1 MAKHTYV
8 GDPKLVVAEKMT
20 ITEYKDDFIK
30 HNFGYDEDKYNN
42 RDKEHIKDDDNS
54 FYEDFYS
61 MFQSDHPEFAG
72 VTFPY
77 NEKGYKVTHEKG
89 ISVFDESESIYGN
102 WLPEHKFESKFFK
115 INNAS
120 YLQKAKEF
128 KVKLRNNKSISL
140 KTSNGVERPSLLIS
154 NAVLTVISDWAK
166 NGLLEDK

>member
-8 GDPKLVVAEKMT
+8 GDPKLVVAEPMT
-20 ITEYKDDFIK
+20 YFEFSGDDL
-30 HNFGYDEDKYNN
+30 NLSLPDKN
-42 RDKEHIKDDDNS
+42 
-54 FYEDFYS
+54 
-61 MFQSDHPEFAG
+61 
-72 VTFPY
+72 
-77 NEKGYKVTHEKG
+77 GYKVYPDKG
-89 ISVFDESESIYGN
+89 ESY
-102 WLPEHKFESKFFK
+102 WLSENEFESKFFK

-128 KVKLRNNKSISL
+128 KVKLRTNKSISL

>member
-1 MAKHTYV
+1 MTKHTYV

-20 ITEYKDDFIK
+20 ITEYKDDYIK
-30 HNFGYDEDKYNN
+30 RLYIGNEDKYHKRNPQN
-42 RDKEHIKDDDNS
+42 DES
-54 FYEDFYS
+54 WFYS
-61 MFQSDHPEFAG
+61 DHYTQFKG
-72 VTFPY
+72 VYLPV
-77 NEKGYKVTHEKG
+77 NEKGYKVTPDKG
-89 ISVFDESESIYGN
+89 DSYWLSEN
-102 WLPEHKFESKFFK
+102 EFESKFFK

-128 KVKLRNNKSISL
+128 KVKLRTNKSISL